1 MIEKFI
7 KTQKETK
14 SSNIYKNK
22 ITFILSVIFY
32 FRLMKKTTL
41 KKVFVKTGIVEVFRD
56 WNRSWTTAYP
66 SATETWKTTTLIW
79 SAPITTKPY
88 VILSVFLI
96 LTNSISVPK
105 TLIFI
110 HATMLIMMIAGFGW
124 YEEAVEGNGRWSCC
138 FKGDAG

>member
-1 MIEKFI
+1 MMIEKFI

-56 WNRSWTTAYP
+56 
-66 SATETWKTTTLIW
+66 
-79 SAPITTKPY
+79 
-88 VILSVFLI
+88 
-96 LTNSISVPK
+96 
-105 TLIFI
+105 
-110 HATMLIMMIAGFGW
+110 
-124 YEEAVEGNGRWSCC
+124 
-138 FKGDAG
+138 